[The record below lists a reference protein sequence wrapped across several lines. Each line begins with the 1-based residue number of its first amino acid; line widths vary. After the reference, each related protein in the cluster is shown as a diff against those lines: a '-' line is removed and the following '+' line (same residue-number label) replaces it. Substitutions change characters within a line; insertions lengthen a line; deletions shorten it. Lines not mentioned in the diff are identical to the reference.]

1 MRAEV
6 SAMTQHKKS
15 EIQKI
20 IELVDALPP
29 DAQIELMEALVLKT
43 KNQQSQYADWLRA
56 EVQKGK
62 DDIKAGNFLTSDEL
76 KQEMAK
82 RHPELRKYL

>member
-1 MRAEV
+1 
-6 SAMTQHKKS
+6 MTQHKKS